1 MRLHALISLSRRALI
16 AASLLLTALPSGAAT
31 ATLTPTADAYVRNG
45 LLYAGR
51 NYGTA
56 ATLIAATT
64 GTASNN
70 YDSYL
75 KFNTSSVSGIAS
87 ARLRLYAALSAAG
100 SVSGSIYAVADTSW
114 TETGITWS
122 TKPALGAAL
131 GTVTVNGTA
140 YGWYELDVTAYV
152 QGEYNANRKVVSLAL
167 HNTATSS
174 ATIQAQSREAANKPQ
189 LVITYNAG
197 PPAVSLTSPAEGSAY
212 TTPATIPLSATASD
226 ADGIAQVEFL
236 ADNAVVATVTTAPYA
251 ATWSNPPQGSHQI
264 VARATDTLGLA
275 STSAPAGIT
284 VNAPSLSLYY
294 LETDQLGTPRMASD
308 AANHTVWR
316 WDRTD
321 PFGDNAAND
330 DADGDGHHT
339 PVNLRFPGQYFDAET
354 GLHYNTFRDYDPT
367 TGRYVEAD
375 PVGLEGGLNVY
386 TYVGGNPISRI
397 DPLGLFF
404 QFSNSQQSLTWVD
417 PNTGG
422 TSPSTTW
429 PARSGPWGKGSLP
442 EGWYELTPEENP
454 VKSEKRSMQDTCGND
469 YKFRL
474 HPQFP
479 TDRDGLLIHPD
490 GGTPGTMGCIGAL
503 GCTSSLRN
511 FINSGIHG
519 GGGLNVKVVP

>member
-367 TGRYVEAD
+367 TGRYVESD
-375 PVGLEGGLNVY
+375 PIGLRGGVN
-386 TYVGGNPISRI
+386 TYAYVTNNPISKI
-397 DPLGLFF
+397 DPLGLISIEFIREIGKIYVYDDF
-404 QFSNSQQSLTWVD
+404 GEFLFECKAANNV
-417 PNTGG
+417 
-422 TSPSTTW
+422 TSASK
-429 PARSGPWGKGSLP
+429 GPWPMGFFPYGYYKPHPESSSTGPYGSHGIAIFDVPGRPGIGVHSGRKGP
-442 EGWYELTPEENP
+442 ESKTEGCVRTTDPCMDVINQLRLQTPI
-454 VKSEKRSMQDTCGND
+454 
-469 YKFRL
+469 
-474 HPQFP
+474 
-479 TDRDGLLIHPD
+479 TDIMVH
-490 GGTPGTMGCIGAL
+490 
-503 GCTSSLRN
+503 
-511 FINSGIHG
+511 
-519 GGGLNVKVVP
+519 